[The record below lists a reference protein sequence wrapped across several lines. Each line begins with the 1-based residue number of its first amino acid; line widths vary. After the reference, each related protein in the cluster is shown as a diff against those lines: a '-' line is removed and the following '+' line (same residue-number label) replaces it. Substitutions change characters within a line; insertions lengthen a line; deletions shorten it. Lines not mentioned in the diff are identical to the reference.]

1 MKSQTLAAGIAALLI
16 PLSPAHSAIFT
27 IGGPLSRLCY
37 ESALSRDGRAFAVD
51 SCTRALQEEGLLAPD
66 RAATYV
72 NRGILHMV
80 AGHATDADADF
91 DVALKLDQGLSDAWL
106 NKGFLRLRQGKGRE
120 ALPLLQ
126 EGIDRGA
133 RRQALAYFARG
144 VAYEQ
149 MGQFRSAYADLKRAQ
164 KLEPRWSLPNEYL
177 SRYVVS
183 SR

>member
-1 MKSQTLAAGIAALLI
+1 MKSLTLAAGAMMLVGPLFAANGAVLTL
-16 PLSPAHSAIFT
+16 
-27 IGGPLSRLCY
+27 GGPLSKLCY
-37 ESALSRDGRAFAVD
+37 ESALSQDGRASSVD
-51 SCTRALQEEGLLAPD
+51 GCTRAIQEEGLLAPD

-80 AGHATDADADF
+80 AGHPRDADADF
-91 DVALKLDQGLSDAWL
+91 DAALALDQDLSDAWL
-106 NKGFLRLRQGKGRE
+106 NKGFLRLRQGRGNE

-126 EGIDRGA
+126 RGIDHGA

-149 MGQFRSAYADLKRAQ
+149 MGQFSSAYRDLKRARD
-164 KLEPRWSLPNEYL
+164 LEPRWSLPNEYL
-177 SRYVVS
+177 SRYVVG

>member
-1 MKSQTLAAGIAALLI
+1 MKSLTLAAGAMVLVG
-16 PLSPAHSAIFT
+16 PLSAANGAVFT
-27 IGGPLSRLCY
+27 VGGPLSRLCY
-37 ESALSRDGRAFAVD
+37 ESALSQDGRRFAVEG
-51 SCTRALQEEGLLAPD
+51 CTRALQEEGLLAPD

-80 AGHATDADADF
+80 AGHARDADADF
-91 DVALKLDQGLSDAWL
+91 NAALALDADLSDAYL
-106 NKGFLRLRQGKGRE
+106 NKGFLRIRQGKGRE

-126 EGIDRGA
+126 QGIDRGA
-133 RRQALAYFARG
+133 RRQAVAYFARG

-149 MGQFRSAYADLKRAQ
+149 MGEFRSAYADIKRARDM
-164 KLEPRWSLPNEYL
+164 EPRWNLPNEYL

>member
-1 MKSQTLAAGIAALLI
+1 MKSLTLAAGMMTLVG
-16 PLSPAHSAIFT
+16 PLSEANGAVFT

-37 ESALSRDGRAFAVD
+37 ESALSQDGRSFAVD
-51 SCTRALQEEGLLAPD
+51 GCTRALHEEGLLARD

-80 AGHATDADADF
+80 AGHGRDADADF
-91 DVALKLDQGLSDAWL
+91 NAALALDQDLPDAWL

-126 EGIDRGA
+126 RGIDQGP

-149 MGQFRSAYADLKRAQ
+149 MGEFRSAYADLKRARD
-164 KLEPRWSLPNEYL
+164 LEPRWSLPNEYL
-177 SRYVVS
+177 SRYQVS
-183 SR
+183 HR

>member
-1 MKSQTLAAGIAALLI
+1 MKSLTLAAGAMMLMGPLYAANGAVL
-16 PLSPAHSAIFT
+16 T

-37 ESALSRDGRAFAVD
+37 ESALSQDGRGFAVD
-51 SCTRALQEEGLLAPD
+51 GCTRALHEEGLLAPD

-72 NRGILHMV
+72 NRGILQMV
-80 AGHATDADADF
+80 SGHARDADADF
-91 DVALKLDQGLSDAWL
+91 DAALALDQNLPDAWL

-126 EGIDRGA
+126 QGIDRGA

-149 MGQFRSAYADLKRAQ
+149 MGEFRSAYKDIKRARDM
-164 KLEPRWSLPNEYL
+164 EPRWNLPNEYL

>member
-1 MKSQTLAAGIAALLI
+1 MRSLTLAAGAMMLVG
-16 PLSPAHSAIFT
+16 PLSAADGAVFT

-37 ESALSRDGRAFAVD
+37 QSALSQDGGRFAVEG
-51 SCTRALQEEGLLAPD
+51 CTRALHEEGLLAPD

-80 AGHATDADADF
+80 AGHARDADADF
-91 DVALKLDQGLSDAWL
+91 DSALALNQGLSDAYL
-106 NKGFLRLRQGKGRE
+106 NKGFLRIRQGKGRE

-126 EGIDRGA
+126 QGIDRGA

-149 MGQFRSAYADLKRAQ
+149 MGEFRSAYADIKRARDM
-164 KLEPRWSLPNEYL
+164 EPRWNLPNEYL
-177 SRYVVS
+177 SRYVLS

>member
-1 MKSQTLAAGIAALLI
+1 MKSLTLAAGLAALVG
-16 PLSPAHSAIFT
+16 PLTAADGAVLT
-27 IGGPLSRLCY
+27 LGGPLSKLCY
-37 ESALSRDGRAFAVD
+37 ESALSRDARSLSVD
-51 SCTRALQEEGLLAPD
+51 GCTRALQEEGLLARD
-66 RAATYV
+66 RAATHV

-80 AGHATDADADF
+80 AGHGNLAEADF
-91 DVALKLDQGLSDAWL
+91 NAALALDRDLSDAWL
-106 NKGFLRLRQGKGRE
+106 NKGFLRIRQGKGRE

-126 EGIDRGA
+126 QGIDHGA

-149 MGQFRSAYADLKRAQ
+149 MGEFRSAYKDIKRARD
-164 KLEPRWSLPNEYL
+164 LEPGWSLPNEYL